1 MVAKLALKMLPLF
14 GANPLPES
22 MLIYHQ
28 LDT

>member
-1 MVAKLALKMLPLF
+1 MVAELALKILPLF
-14 GANPLPES
+14 GVNPLPES